1 MGFPV
6 PNGAELGGV
15 LHVLK
20 ERENV
25 SNPLNRRP
33 RQTGWIIAVD
43 EAPEPPVNN
52 VPDLHKESYQK
63 ECRLSSHALRNM
75 SKWRLRSPSFDA
87 LRTGPS
93 TGLRTGPST
102 GLRTSFDPSRRPSG
116 PPQDERALR
125 LARDDATP
133 PRLLMTNGVVRL
145 FIKCWTKD
153 RLRQRGAMDS
163 V

>member
-33 RQTGWIIAVD
+33 RQTGWIIALD

-52 VPDLHKESYQK
+52 VPDLHKEPYQK
-63 ECRLSSHALRNM
+63 ECRLSSYALR
-75 SKWRLRSPSFDA
+75 SVSRIGRS
-87 LRTGPS
+87 RVTGRAFRS
-93 TGLRTGPST
+93 VLHLKGLVRG
-102 GLRTSFDPSRRPSG
+102 GAGQAGAKGDRPAGAGGGGRSG
-116 PPQDERALR
+116 
-125 LARDDATP
+125 
-133 PRLLMTNGVVRL
+133 
-145 FIKCWTKD
+145 
-153 RLRQRGAMDS
+153 
-163 V
+163 

>member
-25 SNPLNRRP
+25 SNPLTRRP
-33 RQTGWIIAVD
+33 RQTGWIIALD

-63 ECRLSSHALRNM
+63 ECRLSSYALRSV
-75 SKWRLRSPSFDA
+75 SKAHLRSPSFAA
-87 LRTGPS
+87 LRTGFDPS
-93 TGLRTGPST
+93 TGLGQ
-102 GLRTSFDPSRRPSG
+102 PSRQPFGLPQGERRSS
-116 PPQDERALR
+116 PPHPHPLPPGGVE
-125 LARDDATP
+125 TP
-133 PRLLMTNGVVRL
+133 VGTVGLGLT
-145 FIKCWTKD
+145 
-153 RLRQRGAMDS
+153 
-163 V
+163 

>member
-33 RQTGWIIAVD
+33 RQTGWIIALD

-52 VPDLHKESYQK
+52 GPDLHKESYQK
-63 ECRLSSHALRNM
+63 ACRLSSYALR
-75 SKWRLRSPSFDA
+75 SVSRIGRSRGTGRACAATEGQPSWPSN
-87 LRTGPS
+87 RMTTGSYLTP
-93 TGLRTGPST
+93 L
-102 GLRTSFDPSRRPSG
+102 
-116 PPQDERALR
+116 PP
-125 LARDDATP
+125 
-133 PRLLMTNGVVRL
+133 LLV
-145 FIKCWTKD
+145 
-153 RLRQRGAMDS
+153 
-163 V
+163 